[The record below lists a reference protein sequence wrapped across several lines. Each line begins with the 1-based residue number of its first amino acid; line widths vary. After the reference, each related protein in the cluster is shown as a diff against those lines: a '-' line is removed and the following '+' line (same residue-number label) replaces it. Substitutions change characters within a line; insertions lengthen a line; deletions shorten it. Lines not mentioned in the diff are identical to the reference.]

1 MIKLLINQPI
11 LLASLVV
18 GSLLFVAALI
28 YLLVLLRRRRALNV
42 APKQSRPMKN
52 LATAPQDTSSQ
63 TPLDAVTPADTSE
76 GLSIEMP
83 QQPSGEIALP
93 VLGAAEKEPEKEP
106 APQLTAADQQPA
118 VSSDVVADT
127 KAMSAHEKAETASV
141 KPEKP
146 KTGSKFTLFRRK
158 KKAKPTVQDSTNAH
172 QKSAM
177 DQAAEKA
184 TDPQAS
190 TQMTQAGIVA
200 AAPHQSNSEKRLSNR
215 LMSIEQEMLALKEL
229 YQDVQI
235 TRDVYVNETRHLYG
249 EAEKLVQN

>member
-93 VLGAAEKEPEKEP
+93 VLGAAEKEPTPQLDE
-106 APQLTAADQQPA
+106 ADHQLTAP
-118 VSSDVVADT
+118 SDVVADT
-127 KAMSAHEKAETASV
+127 KAMSAHEKAETAVV
-141 KPEKP
+141 KPEKSKAGP
-146 KTGSKFTLFRRK
+146 KFTLFRRK
-158 KKAKPTVQDSTNAH
+158 KKAKPTTQDSTTAP
-172 QKSAM
+172 QKSAIE
-177 DQAAEKA
+177 QAAEKA
-184 TDPQAS
+184 ADPQAS
-190 TQMTQAGIVA
+190 AQMTQAGIVA
-200 AAPHQSNSEKRLSNR
+200 SAPHQSDSEKRLSNR

-229 YQDVQI
+229 YQDGQI

>member
-63 TPLDAVTPADTSE
+63 TPLDAVGPADTSE

-106 APQLTAADQQPA
+106 TPQLAAADQQPA

-127 KAMSAHEKAETASV
+127 KAMSAHEKAETAVV
-141 KPEKP
+141 KPEKSKAGP
-146 KTGSKFTLFRRK
+146 KFTLFRRK
-158 KKAKPTVQDSTNAH
+158 KKAKPTAQDSTNAP
-172 QKSAM
+172 QKSTI

-184 TDPQAS
+184 ADPQAS
-190 TQMTQAGIVA
+190 AQMTQAGIVA
-200 AAPHQSNSEKRLSNR
+200 AAPHQSDSEKRLSNR

-229 YQDVQI
+229 YQDGQI